1 MTKLLERWPGSRVN
15 DRLADIR
22 LKPKKSAK
30 KTSAVIQ
37 GIQEEGPNQGSERGL
52 QRKDCV
58 RGPELEE

>member
-1 MTKLLERWPGSRVN
+1 M
-15 DRLADIR
+15 ADIR

-37 GIQEEGPNQGSERGL
+37 GIQDEGPNQGSERGL